1 MSGRYV
7 WAMATR
13 VLVIAQIFSLHIR
26 VKIIVLLV
34 ENKHVIYCDVKY
46 TVIKDRIMI
55 LKNVLEVYLLKKI
68 TGF

>member
-1 MSGRYV
+1 MGHG
-7 WAMATR
+7 R
-13 VLVIAQIFSLHIR
+13 VLLIAQIFSLHIW

-34 ENKHVIYCDVKY
+34 DNEHVIYCYVKY
-46 TVIKDRIMI
+46 TVIKDRIMV

>member
-7 WAMATR
+7 WAMATW

-46 TVIKDRIMI
+46 TGIKDRIMV
-55 LKNVLEVYLLKKI
+55 LKNVLEVYL
-68 TGF
+68 